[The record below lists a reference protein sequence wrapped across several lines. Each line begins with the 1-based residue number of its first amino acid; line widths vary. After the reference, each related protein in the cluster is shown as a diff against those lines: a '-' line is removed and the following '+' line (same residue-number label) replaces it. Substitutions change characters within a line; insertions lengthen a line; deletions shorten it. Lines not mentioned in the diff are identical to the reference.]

1 MAQFPRLERRR
12 REPPSAVVN
21 IVYAL
26 HYPVQ
31 PRSTLSTDAKAGI
44 GTGAFVAGI
53 SIITLFILLIWRT
66 RRHKQVKAALSA
78 IRANGEDSSG
88 REQSAILS
96 MSPYYSSRNE
106 LPSNETTHPVPVE
119 ALSYKQVTHFLSP
132 QS

>member
-12 REPPSAVVN
+12 RKPPSAVVN

-44 GTGAFVAGI
+44 GTGVFVADI
-53 SIITLFILLIWRT
+53 SIITLFILIWRT

-78 IRANGEDSSG
+78 IRTNGEDSSG

-119 ALSYKQVTHFLSP
+119 APSYKQVTHFLSP